1 MLMIII
7 IQRLIEIETGLK
19 MQTVVG
25 GQPCYIHPNDLL
37 WYLISL
43 ANKN

>member
-7 IQRLIEIETGLK
+7 IQRLMEIETGSK

-25 GQPCYIHPNDLL
+25 VHTLL
-37 WYLISL
+37 YKSKWFVLVLNLISQ
-43 ANKN
+43 

>member
-1 MLMIII
+1 MKKKDAAKMLMIII

-25 GQPCYIHPNDLL
+25 GHTLL
-37 WYLISL
+37 YTS
-43 ANKN
+43 K